1 MNHVVLFF
9 RKDLRLMRWPL
20 LLLVT
25 EALGVMLWYSML
37 PLEKR
42 VAQIAVLPLW
52 RFVIWAACF
61 LIIGGLTQ
69 RDAPLREGAF
79 FRTRPMALST
89 VLQSKCLMALFIVVL
104 FALIE
109 SFSLLMLGLKPGV
122 LDFLLVF
129 IEELLVLSA
138 LGSVSMALAIR
149 EQTAGKYFSS
159 VAGWGGILLVGWIAF
174 TWFKSSYFRN
184 EKPDWSYDLE
194 LLELSRLLTAQFVVM
209 AGALIGIM
217 LFAHSRRRGSISKSL
232 ALTTVCAIATLFCWP
247 VNFVK
252 AFAPAPREAPK
263 NEWPVQTKLK
273 FAFEEQISGRD
284 ERKSIFAFNGDCG
297 YNDVNYRKIQ
307 GNARLTG
314 LTGGWQPGYDN
325 SYQSVLTLSNGT
337 TFSGNHKAW
346 GNLGW
351 QSLLPRLGIPCPNYT
366 DPAKQVSQFALS
378 EFKLEDA
385 GGAMTGAKLK
395 GTMQIHLTR
404 EVVLTRLPFRKGES
418 TRIGKR
424 LIEISRIEHSGD
436 RINYAVTTQSAL
448 VQLRGGEFANNRSSL
463 EFLVVNAGRGEFLFK
478 GSQSGRSGPAG
489 HYSLGTLTFSE
500 SIWNKD
506 YKEIPIPPDWLDGA
520 ELLIIGEEDGGS
532 FSQNFDFQNINLG
545 DER

>member
-1 MNHVVLFF
+1 MNHIVLFF
-9 RKDLRLMRWPL
+9 RKDLRLMRWPIL
-20 LLLVT
+20 LLAT

-37 PLEKR
+37 PIEKR
-42 VAQIAVLPLW
+42 VAQIAVLPFW

-79 FRTRPMALST
+79 FRTKPVALST
-89 VLQSKCLMALFIVVL
+89 VLRSKCLMALFIVVL
-104 FALIE
+104 FAAIE
-109 SFSLLMLGLKPGV
+109 TVSLLMLGLKPGV
-122 LDFLLVF
+122 LDFLLIF

-138 LGSVSMALAIR
+138 LGAVSMALAMR

-174 TWFKSSYFRN
+174 SWFKSSYFRN

-194 LLELSRLLTAQFVVM
+194 YLKLSRLLTAQFVLM
-209 AGALIGIM
+209 AGAIIGIL
-217 LFAHSRRRGSISKSL
+217 LFSHSRRRESISRSL

-252 AFAPAPREAPK
+252 IFAPALREAPK
-263 NEWPVQTKLK
+263 NEWPDQTKLK
-273 FAFEEQISGRD
+273 FAFEEQTSGRD
-284 ERKSIFAFNGDCG
+284 EKKSIFAFNGDSG
-297 YNDVNYRKIQ
+297 YNDVSYRKIQ
-307 GNARLTG
+307 ANARLTG

-337 TFSGNHKAW
+337 VFSGNHQAW
-346 GNLGW
+346 GSLGW
-351 QSLLPRLGIPCPNYT
+351 QDLLRRLGIPCPGYT
-366 DPAKQVSQFALS
+366 DPAKQFHQFALS

-395 GTMQIHLTR
+395 GTMQIPLKR
-404 EVVLTRLPFRKGES
+404 AVVLSRLPFRKGAS
-418 TRIGKR
+418 TRIGQQ
-424 LIEISRIEHSGD
+424 LIEISRIDCLGD
-436 RINYAVTTQSAL
+436 RINYVVATQSAL
-448 VQLRGGEFANNRSSL
+448 IQLRGGNFVNNLNRL

-489 HYSLGTLTFSE
+489 HYSLETLTFSE
-500 SIWNKD
+500 SIWNKG
-506 YKEIPIPPDWLDGA
+506 YKEMPIPPDWTAGA
-520 ELLIIGEEDGGS
+520 ELLVIGDENGGS
-532 FSQNFDFQNINLG
+532 FSQDFNFVNINLSN
-545 DER
+545 ER